1 MATSANEAT
10 MDRRMRKTRRAIR
23 EALQS
28 LLQSNAI
35 EQITIKDI
43 AAEADI
49 GYTTFFR
56 HFQTKEAS
64 LADLADSEA
73 AELLDYSFPLLEAE
87 DSRAS
92 CVALCR
98 HVEAKRR
105 VWSALL
111 TSGAASF
118 VREALAAHTVE
129 KSKDWP
135 DKRTWLPAGVGTTLI
150 IGLTIEVLTWWLTHA
165 PQFSADQ
172 VAEIM
177 DRLFVARLVE
187 TAE

>member
-1 MATSANEAT
+1 MAALANEAT

-56 HFQTKEAS
+56 HFATKEAA

-73 AELLDYSFPLLEAE
+73 AELLAYSFPLLESE

-98 HVEAKRR
+98 HVEEKRR

-111 TSGAASF
+111 TSGAAGL

-129 KSKDWP
+129 RSKGWP
-135 DKRTWLPAGVGTTLI
+135 DKRTWLPAGVGTSLI
-150 IGLTIEVLTWWLTHA
+150 IGLTVEVLTWWLAHT
-165 PQFSADQ
+165 PEFSAEQ

-177 DRLFVARLVE
+177 DRLFVARLVDS
-187 TAE
+187 AD